1 MAGQPGGS
9 APLAMMCSGLILWV
23 VESKY
28 TKLPLRML
36 TAPTLKRISPA
47 LMRSKSTS
55 RSGVHAIEDDVTHIA
70 AQPVMGDAEGIEQ
83 ELGRDLLPKG
93 AQLFEPRLG
102 CVAGDQGGV
111 DR

>member
-1 MAGQPGGS
+1 
-9 APLAMMCSGLILWV
+9 MMCSGLILWL

-55 RSGVHAIEDDVTHIA
+55 RSSVLRNGAVSYQLVASTVPGA
-70 AQPVMGDAEGIEQ
+70 A
-83 ELGRDLLPKG
+83 R
-93 AQLFEPRLG
+93 
-102 CVAGDQGGV
+102 
-111 DR
+111 